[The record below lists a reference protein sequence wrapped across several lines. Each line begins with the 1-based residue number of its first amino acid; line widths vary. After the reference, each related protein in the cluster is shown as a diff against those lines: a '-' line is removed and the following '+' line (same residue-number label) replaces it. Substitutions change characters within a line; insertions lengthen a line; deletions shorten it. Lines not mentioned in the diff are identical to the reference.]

1 MRKIESIFKKML
13 PVVRDA
19 LNNEVDNNGNIP
31 KIGRNPKFS
40 DVNLITL
47 SLSAEFLSMDSEN
60 RLFDLIRKSPFF
72 QSMGLIDRTSY
83 HRRRKLLYPTFNKVL
98 ESVSSKIAPD
108 EDAFIVDSIP
118 VEICRF
124 ARAKRAKICKEH
136 FETSPEFGYC
146 AAQRTTFFGYKLHA
160 LCGINGVFRN
170 IDLSK
175 GNIADIHYLQDIRQ
189 YLSHCK
195 ILGDKAYLSAEIQQ
209 DLFETQHIQLYTP
222 NRSNQPDYKKYPV
235 IFRKLRK
242 RIETL
247 FSQLCDQ
254 FMLKRNYA
262 KSFIGVAT
270 RVISKIVSLTVAQ
283 YFNKFVTNRP
293 LNEIKYAFSN

>member
-1 MRKIESIFKKML
+1 MRKIESVFKNML
-13 PVVRDA
+13 PVVQEA
-19 LNNEVDNNGNIP
+19 LRHEVDNNGNIP

-60 RLFDLIRKSPFF
+60 RLFDLIRNSPFF

-124 ARAKRAKICKEH
+124 ARAKRTKICKEH

-195 ILGDKAYLSAEIQQ
+195 VLGDKAYLSAEIQQ

-270 RVISKIVSLTVAQ
+270 RVISA
-283 YFNKFVTNRP
+283 
-293 LNEIKYAFSN
+293 